1 MAVRSLP
8 SRGGTGSSA
17 AAGGKLQLAQP
28 VGFRAGLPM
37 GDSGTLLPGSPARS
51 YSFTVRSGFGTAPR
65 YPNKGAAAGQRR
77 SQSSSSIEVAE
88 VRSLSGDAP
97 LKGDS
102 EAPRSQHDN
111 LLTRL
116 KSRAARQE
124 AEMSRAFLA
133 LYRSE
138 SGSSQATEARLD
150 ALLKSTAKHAEDL
163 KQRSEDLQA
172 EAAEAERRL
181 ERTNA
186 QTVERATESEL
197 MALNPFERSQRR
209 IHEDKKEEDLQRQR
223 DEVQANYAKVHRRL
237 QSELIELRDYKV
249 LLREFKRVRLEKLY
263 DTLGRVSNGRQLRA
277 CVREMIRHGA
287 QRICQKLESA
297 TLPLDPWMR
306 EVLVNCC
313 HVEMRIEDAEA
324 RLLSLRRQALQ
335 PVKDDVEAML
345 SQTKQER
352 FESLCTRTWESRVSS
367 LREDPLAR
375 RQSIAASVDH
385 CLDLADGTAT
395 SGAGETGGNADL
407 STMAATTHGGAVG
420 GSRAVPDKVVA
431 DMRAA
436 EADIAALRRL
446 LADMRHNTAAVIASQ
461 IRQAEKAGGKFAGHE
476 ATEWG
481 THILSLLVSEDF
493 AKATMKEMQ
502 KSAPSAKF
510 TQ

>member
-1 MAVRSLP
+1 VA
-8 SRGGTGSSA
+8 T
-17 AAGGKLQLAQP
+17 GGKLQMAQSATS
-28 VGFRAGLPM
+28 FRASSSPL
-37 GDSGTLLPGSPARS
+37 GDSGAWDHGGARS
-51 YSFTVRSGFGTAPR
+51 WSLTGGRGSGYGGLARYS
-65 YPNKGAAAGQRR
+65 NKGQTR
-77 SQSSSSIEVAE
+77 SHSSSRLEIAE
-88 VRSLSGDAP
+88 VRALSRDAP

-102 EAPRSQHDN
+102 EAPRNSHDN
-111 LLTRL
+111 LLQRL

-124 AEMSRAFLA
+124 AENNRAFLA

-138 SGSSQATEARLD
+138 SATSAATEARLD
-150 ALLKSTAKHAEDL
+150 MLLKSTAKHAAEL
-163 KQRSEDLQA
+163 KQRSEDLQL

-186 QTVERATESEL
+186 QNVERATEAEL
-197 MALNPFERSQRR
+197 MALNAFERSQRR
-209 IHEDKKEEDLQRQR
+209 IQEDKKEEDLQRQR

-287 QRICQKLESA
+287 QRIVQKLESA
-297 TLPLDPWMR
+297 TLPLEDWMR

-313 HVEMRIEDAEA
+313 HVEMRIEEAEA
-324 RLLSLRRQALQ
+324 RTAVLREESLRR
-335 PVKDDVEAML
+335 
-345 SQTKQER
+345 S
-352 FESLCTRTWESRVSS
+352 
-367 LREDPLAR
+367 
-375 RQSIAASVDH
+375 AAAAAGEHLHDA
-385 CLDLADGTAT
+385 ADGD
-395 SGAGETGGNADL
+395 AGSAADL
-407 STMAATTHGGAVG
+407 VVTSSASTRFDVG
-420 GSRAVPDKVVA
+420 RRAVPDKVVI

-446 LADMRHNTAAVIASQ
+446 LADMRHNTAAVIVNQ
-461 IRQAEKAGGKFAGHE
+461 IRQAEKAGGKLAALQ

-481 THILSLLVSEDF
+481 TNILSLLVSEDF

-510 TQ
+510 TA